1 MTSWVCCFL
10 VAQPAKILRMTAQ
23 LLYLAASLA
32 GVAALVGFCALL
44 FGRDTAKVSAQS
56 AEEALRADLPGFR
69 AGAVALS
76 ADAGAALVEDAHN
89 GATYLVIARGRGLV
103 TRKLS
108 RGFLRN
114 AKRDGAALDL
124 RLSDFTFPKARLVFA
139 QEAAALEWE
148 TRFARLAA

>member
-1 MTSWVCCFL
+1 MT
-10 VAQPAKILRMTAQ
+10 TQ
-23 LLYLAASLA
+23 LLYLLGSLA
-32 GVAALVGFCALL
+32 GVAAMVALCALL
-44 FGRDTAKVSAQS
+44 FGRDVARIDAQTAEDV
-56 AEEALRADLPGFR
+56 LRADIPGFR

-76 ADAGAALVEDAHN
+76 VDAGAALVEDAHD
-89 GATYLVIARGRGLV
+89 GAAYLVIARGRGLV

-114 AKRDGAALDL
+114 AKRDGVALDL

-148 TRFARLAA
+148 TRFARLAG

>member
-1 MTSWVCCFL
+1 MT
-10 VAQPAKILRMTAQ
+10 TQ
-23 LLYLAASLA
+23 LLYLLGSLA

-44 FGRDTAKVSAQS
+44 FGRDTARVDAPA
-56 AEEALRADLPGFR
+56 AEAALRADIPGFR

-76 ADAGAALVEDAHN
+76 ADGEAALVEDAHD
-89 GATYLVIARGRGLV
+89 GASYLVIARGRGLV

-108 RGFLRN
+108 RGFVRD
-114 AKRDGAALDL
+114 ARRDGAALNL

-148 TRFARLAA
+148 SRFARLAA